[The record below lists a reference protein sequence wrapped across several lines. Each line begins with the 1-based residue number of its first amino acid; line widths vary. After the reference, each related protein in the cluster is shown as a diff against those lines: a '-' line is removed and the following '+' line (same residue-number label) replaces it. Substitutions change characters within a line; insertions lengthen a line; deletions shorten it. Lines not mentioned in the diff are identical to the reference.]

1 MQDVRTTPWRV
12 KGIAW
17 WCLWKTLY
25 EGLPWNNRRFF
36 STLTKSINTP
46 GKPDAQRIMQLKN
59 FVFYFMLGGGIVST
73 VTFLGSQGKGLLA
86 AFVATFPTMTVLTF
100 ALIHGKAGQS
110 ATLDYAKGL
119 LFMTP
124 PWIFLCD
131 MSYPLIAKMGLS
143 EISYCWCAHVHDPRW
158 SCKCC
163 YTTS

>member
-1 MQDVRTTPWRV
+1 
-12 KGIAW
+12 
-17 WCLWKTLY
+17 
-25 EGLPWNNRRFF
+25 
-36 STLTKSINTP
+36 
-46 GKPDAQRIMQLKN
+46 MQLKN

-124 PWIFLCD
+124 PWIFYVIC
-131 MSYPLIAKMGLS
+131 LILLL
-143 EISYCWCAHVHDPRW
+143 PRW
-158 SCKCC
+158 GFLKSLIVGVLTYMILAGLVSVVIRHLK
-163 YTTS
+163 